1 MTNTRYVLFL
11 VPIYRETKAEYY
23 ASLYRE
29 DKKRRQEASQR
40 SERLFGKSSISSEEL
55 DEIENC
61 FISCLNRMNW
71 RYNRI
76 MGWIEFY
83 SDRRTIK
90 ADLWLSKGNAIRKH
104 SRIAAIEHKCKL
116 GDVILAHKASNAKIR
131 KSVRNFITNLEQK
144 KSLWGPV
151 KKFYLDTELMLRQ
164 LEYVDIR
171 KLISSTEIK

>member
-1 MTNTRYVLFL
+1 MTNTRYILFL

-23 ASLYRE
+23 ASLDRE
-29 DKKRRQEASQR
+29 DKQRQKEKTQR
-40 SERLFGKSSISSEEL
+40 IERLFGKNSITAEAT

-61 FISCLNRMNW
+61 FISFLNRMNW

-90 ADLWLSKGNAIRKH
+90 ADLWFTKGSVIRKH
-104 SRIAAIEHKCKL
+104 SKIPVIEYKCKL

-131 KSVRNFITNLEQK
+131 KSVHNFIANLEQK
-144 KSLWGPV
+144 KSLWGSV
-151 KKFYLDTELMLRQ
+151 KKFYIDTELLFRQ
-164 LEYVDIR
+164 IEFLDIK
-171 KLISSTEIK
+171 KLINSIEK